1 MADRS
6 VQLKCL
12 INSDANPPPIVEWSK
27 DGRPLNIDRAFT
39 SLGEESCILRIQM
52 VERDD
57 EGTYTCTVAN
67 KMGVVSS
74 SAKVTVM
81 SPPDPPSKL
90 LARPLT
96 STSVSLSW
104 TPPTF
109 VGHSP
114 ITMYLVEC
122 KDIDSDRY
130 NKSHD
135 FLPKNIFTIIK
146 FFPHRWSTIM
156 QRITEASTIV
166 DDLMPGTEYVFR
178 VLAGNQIGSSEPS
191 DESDPFLMPRSPLD
205 TDFSLDPFESHYDL
219 MAEIGR

>member
-1 MADRS
+1 MIITNMLMNSPLQAPRIVSPLSDKTVIADRS
-6 VQLKCL
+6 VQLKCR
-12 INSDANPPPIVEWSK
+12 ISADALPPPVVEWSK
-27 DGRPLNIDRAFT
+27 DGLPLNIDRAFT

-81 SPPDPPSKL
+81 SLPDPPSKP

-109 VGHSP
+109 IGHSP

-130 NKSHD
+130 DN
-135 FLPKNIFTIIK
+135 
-146 FFPHRWSTIM
+146 
-156 QRITEASTIV
+156 
-166 DDLMPGTEYVFR
+166 
-178 VLAGNQIGSSEPS
+178 
-191 DESDPFLMPRSPLD
+191 
-205 TDFSLDPFESHYDL
+205 
-219 MAEIGR
+219 